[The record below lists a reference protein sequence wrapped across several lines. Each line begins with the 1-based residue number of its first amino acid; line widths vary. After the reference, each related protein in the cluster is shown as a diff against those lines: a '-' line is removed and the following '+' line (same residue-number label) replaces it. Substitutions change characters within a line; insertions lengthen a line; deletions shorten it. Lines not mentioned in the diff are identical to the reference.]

1 MIEQKAN
8 DYWWV
13 VAINE
18 SLPGNCLKFYRF
30 EIEFVP
36 PGNHLFAQ
44 SFNSILR
51 FVYKNVSIDKIR

>member
-13 VAINE
+13 VAING
-18 SLPGNCLKFYRF
+18 SSPGNCLKFHRSK
-30 EIEFVP
+30 IEFFLP
-36 PGNHLFAQ
+36 ENHLFAQ